1 MYSILNTLVLF
12 KCWLVPSV
20 INLIFEQNIIYFI
33 ETLNLISIS
42 IESTDVVSCHCYDSI
57 QKIGK
62 NWQAES
68 IFPSTVWQVV
78 YIIYLVY
85 IQVQVILIPLY
96 LFILVSKYRHQN
108 TDITIC
114 LCIKIL

>member
-33 ETLNLISIS
+33 ETLNIISIS

-62 NWQAES
+62 NFKLNLWGAFKYNVS
-68 IFPSTVWQVV
+68 SRGGGVW
-78 YIIYLVY
+78 
-85 IQVQVILIPLY
+85 
-96 LFILVSKYRHQN
+96 KY
-108 TDITIC
+108 
-114 LCIKIL
+114 